1 MQLVCERERKTK
13 RNITQIVELSYQRT
27 KKMDKLS
34 FLYLLEGNETN
45 LRKMLA
51 ISQLQKDP
59 LMRFQ
64 NAVYLGDVQERI
76 QLLKDVGQLPLAYM
90 TAKTHGLT
98 EEAESILVAAGKTEE
113 EIELPEMPEQLPAT
127 PKPITQLEDPNWPLL
142 TVSKSFFEGAF
153 AQQQQQQQT
162 QQQGLNANVSSMKA
176 SSFSYDDQIDN
187 IEEAGGDWGDDDDL
201 GINTSSKAAARDI
214 DNDLLG
220 GNPDEDE
227 DDLNGDGGW
236 DDDDDIKA
244 ELDAEMGHVAA
255 KETAEFV
262 APTEGVS
269 ENSLW
274 AQNSGVAADHIA
286 AGAFDSAMQIL
297 NRQKG
302 IVKFEPLKSHF
313 LAIYQASR
321 VSVSGLPNTPSVN
334 YNLRRNPE
342 TSNPRNSLPVAVYDF
357 QTIVTT
363 QLQTAYR
370 LFTSGKLVAAAQQ
383 FKLLLHSVL
392 FTVTSNDGEANELVQ
407 LIDICREYLLGL
419 SMEQTRRSITGQT
432 PEDMKRAL
440 ELAAYFAHC
449 HLQTPHMQLA
459 LRQATKQA
467 FRTKNFSTASQFA
480 SRLLELAPPRTVA
493 DEVKILIFF

>member
-1 MQLVCERERKTK
+1 M
-13 RNITQIVELSYQRT
+13 SYQRT

-45 LRKMLA
+45 LRKMLE

-64 NAVYLGDVQERI
+64 NAVYLGDIEERI

-90 TAKTHGLT
+90 TAKTHGLH
-98 EEAESILVAAGKTEE
+98 EQAEAILAAAGKTEE
-113 EIELPEMPEQLPAT
+113 EIELPPVSDQLPGT
-127 PKPITQLEDPNWPLL
+127 PKPVTQLEDPNWPLL

-153 AQQQQQQQT
+153 AQQQRKQQQQG
-162 QQQGLNANVSSMKA
+162 GLASVSVNAP
-176 SSFSYDDQIDN
+176 SFSYDDQIDN

-201 GINTSSKAAARDI
+201 GINPSSAPARREI
-214 DNDLLG
+214 DDDLLG
-220 GNPDEDE
+220 GGGDE
-227 DDLNGDGGW
+227 DDLNADGGW
-236 DDDDDIKA
+236 DDDDDIRA
-244 ELDAEMGHVAA
+244 ELDAEMGNVVA

-262 APTEGVS
+262 APAEGVS

-313 LAIYQASR
+313 LAIYQASH
-321 VSVSGLPNTPSVN
+321 VSVSGIANTSSVI

-342 TSNPRNSLPVAVYDF
+342 SSTPRNSLPVAVYNF

-363 QLQTAYR
+363 QLQQAYR
-370 LFTSGKLVAAAQQ
+370 LFTSGKLVAAAQH

-392 FTVTSNDGEANELVQ
+392 FTVTSNEAEASELAQ

-432 PEDMKRAL
+432 PEDLKRAL
-440 ELAAYFAHC
+440 ELASYFAHC

-480 SRLLELAPPRTVA
+480 TRLLELAPPRTVA
-493 DEVKILIFF
+493 DEVRNMLSCLSWLT